1 MPHADL
7 LFSDDDGLDYDSSSG
22 ASSLS
27 SSGEED
33 SDDSAMGYSSSS
45 SASASS
51 SDSDSDELSPRRA
64 ARPRRHG
71 GNFPPSALPHIGSLG
86 PDTVPNKELQ
96 RLREHVDQ
104 READV
109 PRLGL
114 ESDGSAP
121 AALAHGA
128 LVPHGAGLVRGG
140 ALVGRH
146 TYDDGRHG
154 SVTGS
159 SVPTQ
164 YDGVY
169 VDPITGLEYDT
180 YSSQMPAPDADF
192 TASVEGSTATAK
204 LHQFQGG
211 WSQAVPRHARH
222 EVMHHDEHFAS
233 DLDPTTYGMM
243 PGRNRREEN
252 AKHQLRYNYDGTT
265 PFGVDGRTDTLERPA
280 HMMGSENYAYR
291 FAPYMPPTA
300 RDTEL
305 TYVATA
311 HQQHGSAAQRTRQVF
326 TTFARNGAQAV
337 PHAVAAGPAGGG
349 AGPDGAVPAQ
359 ALEAPTA
366 TRGLQASD
374 RVGAAGPHAGSGGT
388 RDADPAVE
396 PTLRRTGFLS
406 PTPARLDG
414 STRHGGAPADLHGAA
429 WNPSSR
435 VGGELSL
442 DGYEVVG
449 GGRVAAAAALHDQ
462 IVVPPTR
469 RPALTGVPTG
479 LTRDGAAHAARS
491 GFETFPAPRRN
502 PAALATAAGPDGRA
516 GTGPAVHGDVVAP
529 NRVDARDV
537 ADQVETWNVVGSAT
551 AHRTRGDVVVPN
563 RADSADVGDLVPGGV
578 SGSAVAATD
587 DRDHTRAPVRR
598 NPAKDMHQ
606 HRHAAAGAG
615 AAAAAAVA
623 GPRERAVVTA
633 RRLEL
638 LRRMRMASCDGDVVA
653 QAPATTR
660 QARVGPTNRNGGR
673 DVQELTAARAHRATH
688 RAEAGISTQQD
699 PRREQRQRSAADVSM
714 RQGLV
719 PSSVDAD
726 RLPAQVRPGPRT
738 NADRETA
745 RRPGLVGDELPRHGA
760 APALTTFGS
769 PERVVVA

>member
-33 SDDSAMGYSSSS
+33 SDDSAMGYSSES
-45 SASASS
+45 SASSS
-51 SDSDSDELSPRRA
+51 SDSDSDELPPRRA

-71 GNFPPSALPHIGSLG
+71 GNFPSALPHIGSLG

-128 LVPHGAGLVRGG
+128 LLVPPHETGLVRGG

-233 DLDPTTYGMM
+233 DIDPTTYGMM

-252 AKHQLRYNYDGTT
+252 AQHQLRYNYDGTT

-359 ALEAPTA
+359 TLEAPTA
-366 TRGLQASD
+366 TRGLQAAD

-396 PTLRRTGFLS
+396 PTLRRTGFLN

-469 RPALTGVPTG
+469 GPALTGVPTG

-516 GTGPAVHGDVVAP
+516 GTGPAVRGDVVA
-529 NRVDARDV
+529 
-537 ADQVETWNVVGSAT
+537 
-551 AHRTRGDVVVPN
+551 PN
-563 RADSADVGDLVPGGV
+563 RADSADVGGLVPGGV
-578 SGSAVAATD
+578 SGSAVAAAAD

-615 AAAAAAVA
+615 AVAAAAVA
-623 GPRERAVVTA
+623 GPRGRAAVTV

-719 PSSVDAD
+719 PTSVDAD